1 MSRPVCHLLAVSLG
15 ITAVGAVAWGCGK
28 KGTPTGGP
36 SGAVVPPEKSA
47 APTRKADKAAGVHE
61 RVKIKSGALTAGS
74 TPGDEG
80 RDPLLEPVLLPVE
93 LGPFEIDRLPFP
105 NDPGKPARTGVT
117 REEARALCRE
127 QGARLCSEL
136 EWERACKGDDGDLY
150 AAGNA
155 WDPQCAKDPNTCASS
170 LGVLAMGGAL
180 REWTDSELVA
190 PGDDKRRADVRGAAA
205 SADGVDHRCAH
216 RGAVDGT
223 TKGNDLG
230 FRCCKG
236 PPNAAAI
243 PAPRSAEVSFS
254 KESLDIKKVQRAL
267 QAIPELSAYAKDV
280 SYFPEDDAVKAV
292 LSRGDA
298 GLKPG
303 PVVTTSPVAW
313 NPLPT
318 EDVVVLALRAK
329 ASSLILAFYKLPDDK
344 LRLAS
349 SLVLKDENGPVVLSF
364 TSFNKKRVAWSTCW
378 ECPGEYGAVELRDN
392 RRIVISHY

>member
-1 MSRPVCHLLAVSLG
+1 MRRHGRHLLAVSVGVL
-15 ITAVGAVAWGCGK
+15 AAGAVAWGCGK
-28 KGTPTGGP
+28 KGQAPGGPAGATPTD
-36 SGAVVPPEKSA
+36 AKSA
-47 APTRKADKAAGVHE
+47 APTRKADKAAVVNE
-61 RVKIKSGALTAGS
+61 RVKIKAGALTAGS
-74 TPGDEG
+74 TPGDDG

-117 REEARALCRE
+117 RDEARALCRE

-155 WDPQCAKDPNTCASS
+155 WDPQCAREPSSCASS

-180 REWTDSELVA
+180 REWTDSDLAA
-190 PGDDKRRADVRGAAA
+190 PGDDRRRAVVRGAAA

-216 RGAVDGT
+216 RGAIDGT
-223 TKGNDLG
+223 AKGNDLG
-230 FRCCKG
+230 FRCCRG
-236 PPNAAAI
+236 APNAAAI
-243 PAPRSAEVSFS
+243 PAAKLTEASFT
-254 KESLDIKKVQRAL
+254 KEALDIKKVQKTLA
-267 QAIPELSAYAKDV
+267 AIPELAAYAKDV

-303 PVVTTSPVAW
+303 PVVTTSPVTW

-318 EDVVVLALRAK
+318 EEVVVVALRAK
-329 ASSLILAFYKLPDDK
+329 ASSLILAFYKLPEER

-378 ECPGEYGAVELRDN
+378 ECPGEHGAVELRDG
-392 RRIVISHY
+392 RRIVISHF